1 MTATARD
8 LLATFSAL
16 DPSEQREVA
25 AEILRRSAGSEGLS
39 DQAFEQLAGE
49 LFQGYDA
56 EEATGAQ
63 R

>member
-39 DQAFEQLAGE
+39 DQAFE
-49 LFQGYDA
+49 
-56 EEATGAQ
+56 
-63 R
+63 